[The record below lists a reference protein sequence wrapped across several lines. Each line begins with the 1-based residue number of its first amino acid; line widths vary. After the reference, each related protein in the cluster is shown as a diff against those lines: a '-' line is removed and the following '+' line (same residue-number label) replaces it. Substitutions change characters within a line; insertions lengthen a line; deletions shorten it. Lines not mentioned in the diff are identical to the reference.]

1 MSRIKYLLMRFIR
14 SDPGASGRN
23 QTLFAIARCLPFV
36 VMAVVVTIELTPA
49 HVLYTGPLLTPAPAL
64 AAVTMGPAGTGGV
77 VLLAAGISALTATH
91 NHAWGTQQVY
101 ANLLALLVVSVASVA
116 SSAVREHRDRE
127 LSQVRRIAEVSQNV
141 VLRPLPARMG
151 GVRIAS
157 VYMAAERGA
166 QIGGDLYEA
175 VGTRHGVRL
184 IVGDVRGKGLAAVR
198 SAAAIL
204 GAFRE
209 AVHYEHDLVEV
220 MERCAAALGREYELL
235 DRSRLQD
242 WDERAEQFVTVLLA
256 QVVPDSSL
264 VQLINRGHPPPL
276 VRHDRTVRTL
286 GPVRPLPP
294 LGLDEFLTPPPIRV
308 ETFPFAVGDRLLLH
322 TDGVLEARNHRNE
335 FFPLPQAMETVE
347 GATPAAYL
355 DRLRHALLHHVE
367 GRLADDAAMMLIER
381 AAETEPGRRSAP

>member
-1 MSRIKYLLMRFIR
+1 MRFIR
-14 SDPGASGRN
+14 SGPGASGRN

-64 AAVTMGPAGTGGV
+64 AAVTMGPVGTGGV
-77 VLLAAGISALTATH
+77 VLLAAAISALTATH
-91 NHAWGTQQVY
+91 NDAWGTQPVY

-116 SSAVREHRDRE
+116 GSAIRERRDRE

-151 GVRIAS
+151 GVRTAS

-175 VGTRHGVRL
+175 VGTRYGVRL

-256 QVVPDSSL
+256 QVVPDSCL

-276 VRHDRTVRTL
+276 VLHDRKVRTL

-294 LGLDEFLTPPPIRV
+294 LGLDEFLTPPPIGV
-308 ETFPFAVGDRLLLH
+308 ETFPFVVGDRLLLH
-322 TDGVLEARNHRNE
+322 TDGVLEARNHCNE

-347 GATPAAYL
+347 GATPTEYL
-355 DRLRHALLHHVE
+355 DRLRHALVHHAE
-367 GRLADDAAMMLIER
+367 GRLADDAAMILVER
-381 AAETEPGRRSAP
+381 ATGAEPGWRSGS

>member
-1 MSRIKYLLMRFIR
+1 MRFIR
-14 SDPGASGRN
+14 SGPGASGRN
-23 QTLFAIARCLPFV
+23 QTLFAIARCLPFL
-36 VMAVVVTIELTPA
+36 VMAAVVTIELTPA

-64 AAVTMGPAGTGGV
+64 AAVTMGPVGTGGV
-77 VLLAAGISALTATH
+77 VALAAGISALTATH

-116 SSAVREHRDRE
+116 SSAIRERRDRE
-127 LSQVRRIAEVSQNV
+127 LSQVRKIAEVSQNV

-151 GVRIAS
+151 GVRTAS

-175 VGTRHGVRL
+175 VGTRYGVRL

-209 AVHYEHDLVEV
+209 AVHYEHDLIEV
-220 MERCAAALGREYELL
+220 MQRCSAALGREYELL

-256 QVVPDSSL
+256 QVVPDTSMI
-264 VQLINRGHPPPL
+264 QLINRGHPPPL
-276 VRHDRTVRTL
+276 VLHDRKARTL
-286 GPVRPLPP
+286 GPERPLPP
-294 LGLDEFLTPPPIRV
+294 LGLDEFLTPPPIGV
-308 ETFPFAVGDRLLLH
+308 ETFPFVVGDRLLLH
-322 TDGVLEARNHRNE
+322 TDGVLEARNHCNE
-335 FFPLPQAMETVE
+335 FFPLPRTMETVE
-347 GATPAAYL
+347 GATPTEYL
-355 DRLRHALLHHVE
+355 DRLRHALIHHAE
-367 GRLADDAAMMLIER
+367 GRLADDAAMILVER
-381 AAETEPGRRSAP
+381 ATGAEPGWRSTPP